1 MTHKER
7 KSVSKESAARRDG
20 RKMKKRMSLRR
31 EKRTARQTRNEG
43 DKGESK
49 RRDEGKKGICK
60 EDEK

>member
-31 EKRTARQTRNEG
+31 EEECRKEREA
-43 DKGESK
+43 DGEADTE
-49 RRDEGKKGICK
+49 RGR
-60 EDEK
+60 